1 MRQGKPLQHVLPVLR
16 FFSKTVWEHRPSYLL
31 LVLGNTALRGL
42 SPFVNIVLPKF
53 IIDEL
58 VGLKRPDVL
67 AKWVALLAGANFA
80 VHILNSIRDYLL
92 NRAHF
97 FFGRKLDE
105 LLGQRCMEMDFEYT
119 ENAEMLNQLEKAKIG
134 VSWYSGG
141 IAGLAN
147 NLMNIVS
154 SLIRLAGTLYILVLL
169 SPWLILW
176 LIGVL
181 IVMMLVNAK
190 NQQYHVQFMKDLVG
204 INRRFSYF
212 FGLLKDF
219 RFGKDIRLYD
229 ATDMMMKR
237 VNHYIEED
245 WGLQMKRTTVWN
257 RFAVM
262 QTFLNTL
269 QQGVLFGYL
278 GLRVLAGAITI
289 GEFQMLISTAGAFSD
304 SLQTVLNQVLDIGK
318 NADFMYEYVRFMEYP
333 QAKVSGSEPLP
344 TGVSYNLELRGVSFK
359 YPGSDTYALKDVS
372 LRISEGQRLAV
383 VGPNGGREDNFGETS
398 YPPIRPRRGEILLN
412 GHDIRQFPLEDY
424 TRLFS
429 VVFQDFKLLS
439 FSVRENVDIGDG
451 SDEDRVRAALRRAG
465 LEEKVSGLKRDID
478 TPVYKSFDEEGI
490 EFSGGESQKLAIA
503 RAIYRGSPIVILDEP
518 TAALDPVAEY
528 EIYRHF
534 DRLVGDRTAIYISH
548 RLSSCRFCDRIA
560 VFDEG
565 RILEYGTHDELL
577 ARGGLYRKM
586 WDTQAQ
592 WYVRR
597 DAAAG

>member
-1 MRQGKPLQHVLPVLR
+1 M
-16 FFSKTVWEHRPSYLL
+16 
-31 LVLGNTALRGL
+31 
-42 SPFVNIVLPKF
+42 
-53 IIDEL
+53 
-58 VGLKRPDVL
+58 
-67 AKWVALLAGANFA
+67 
-80 VHILNSIRDYLL
+80 
-92 NRAHF
+92 
-97 FFGRKLDE
+97 
-105 LLGQRCMEMDFEYT
+105 
-119 ENAEMLNQLEKAKIG
+119 
-134 VSWYSGG
+134 
-141 IAGLAN
+141 
-147 NLMNIVS
+147 
-154 SLIRLAGTLYILVLL
+154 LL

-383 VGPNGGREDNFGETS
+383 VGPNGAGKTTLVKLLTRLYDPDE
-398 YPPIRPRRGEILLN
+398 GEILLN